1 MENENKTTRRKTK
14 DTNEMYNSPFATR
27 LRSLIEENNLTQAA
41 VAQEMNTTRQTIG
54 NWMLGKSQPD
64 FDTLIKLADYFNTTT
79 DFLLGHSPNRTTD
92 INIQAMCNYT
102 GLSEDSIY
110 WLHMKRMDYLNDI
123 EYTEKEHKLSV
134 FFNFINYLAVRLS
147 FQSEYLAELLL
158 NYEFSLSLGDSLN
171 DEYLKLN
178 NKQELEELFNKILE
192 QDKQVR
198 YARFDFQEAFISFID
213 KYFFEIV
220 EQYKSTKEQVYM
232 KHIENNTFDID

>member
-92 INIQAMCNYT
+92 IDIQAISDYT
-102 GLSEDSIY
+102 GLSDLSITIRRSFY
-110 WLHMKRMDYLNDI
+110 RLKKAQQRFYKARGQKAPSYIKGTFDTYKI
-123 EYTEKEHKLSV
+123 EKSDRSV
-134 FFNFINYLAVRLS
+134 FEI
-147 FQSEYLAELLL
+147 
-158 NYEFSLSLGDSLN
+158 D
-171 DEYLKLN
+171 
-178 NKQELEELFNKILE
+178 
-192 QDKQVR
+192 
-198 YARFDFQEAFISFID
+198 FID
-213 KYFFEIV
+213 WFLRKMWLEKYYI
-220 EQYKSTKEQVYM
+220 
-232 KHIENNTFDID
+232 